1 MTTQMQ
7 HQSKKYKVILAD
19 PPWDVQQKGKHGA
32 IKHYNLM
39 TLDQIKSMPIADLA
53 DENSACVLW
62 VTNAT
67 MEAGFDVLRAWGFKP
82 TTSIFTYLKGGNL
95 GLGHWLRSNTEHVL
109 IGIHGKLDRK
119 VKNQPNW
126 GFYPRLEHSHKPE
139 EFFETVERLFDGPYL
154 ELFARRPRHGWDSW
168 GNEIASPCII
178 PNYPVPNYVENPI
191 DFTPREGC
199 DEN

>member
-82 TTSIFTYLKGGNL
+82 TTSIFTYLK
-95 GLGHWLRSNTEHVL
+95 
-109 IGIHGKLDRK
+109 DRWK
-119 VKNQPNW
+119 TRYDYPNF
-126 GFYPRLEHSHKPE
+126 GTNPRKTKRRCGCFRPVFHS
-139 EFFETVERLFDGPYL
+139 FC
-154 ELFARRPRHGWDSW
+154 W
-168 GNEIASPCII
+168 N
-178 PNYPVPNYVENPI
+178 
-191 DFTPREGC
+191 
-199 DEN
+199 